1 MENVSKYLAVSD
13 SDKKWGLVVK
23 DAGHLDKTVS
33 EAQAKQVS
41 HPIPYRF
48 SWEHG
53 RILDEFQLVYI
64 VKGGGMFETAE
75 TGLVKIETG
84 TLFLLFPGIW
94 HRYQPDPK
102 TGWESYWVGFQ
113 GQIAKNI
120 VENKFLTPANC
131 IYPVGIDDSIFNLF
145 TIMHENI
152 IQEKP
157 GFQQFCT
164 GILMHLLGLI
174 VQYQKQNAQGKGL
187 YFKEVNQAKILL
199 YNRIQ
204 QVTDLRKIA
213 KEVNM
218 SYSNFRRYF
227 KHYFGISPGTYI
239 TQIRYNM
246 AKKQLNSFKSIGNIA
261 LELGFSSTAHFSI
274 FFKKQSGISPLQYRD
289 KVKKEFKSNKASK
302 L

>member
-13 SDKKWGLVVK
+13 LDKKWGLAVK
-23 DAGHLDKTVS
+23 DAGHLDKTIS
-33 EAQAKQVS
+33 KKQDKQVT
-41 HPIPYRF
+41 HPVPYRF

-53 RILDEFQLVYI
+53 RILEEFQLVYI

-75 TGLVKIETG
+75 TGLVKIKTG
-84 TLFLLFPGIW
+84 TLFLLFPGVW

-113 GQIAKNI
+113 GQIAQNI
-120 VENKFLTPANC
+120 VNNKFISPQHC
-131 IYPVGIDDSIFNLF
+131 ICSIGIDESVFNLF
-145 TIMHENI
+145 NTMIENI
-152 IQEKP
+152 MYEKP

-164 GILMHLLGLI
+164 GILMHLLGLM
-174 VQYQKQNAQGKGL
+174 VQYKKQKYQEKGP
-187 YFKEVNQAKILL
+187 YFKAVNQAKLLL
-199 YNRIQ
+199 YERIQ

-227 KHYFGISPGTYI
+227 KHYFGISPGVYI

-246 AKKQLNSFKSIGNIA
+246 AKKHLNSFKSISDIA
-261 LELGFSSTAHFSI
+261 LELGFSSTAHFSL
-274 FFKKQSGISPLQYRD
+274 FFKKQSGISPLQYRK
-289 KVKKEFKSNKASK
+289 KVIKNKKGG
-302 L
+302 